1 VADDD
6 DVVAVLAAPLKTKKG
21 TKKPRLR
28 LQRRQCGALYL
39 SLSLLS
45 SGLGYLVGW
54 LAFSRYGVRTHR
66 NPHAC
71 ASFSRGRAT
80 TPRHVLLLLLLL
92 CTLLLLHAG
101 RDNLQPGGMAEID
114 ARDGG
119 LGQGQN
125 GIELPKVVVGV
136 CVMEKKVRRMSWVAE
151 RERERERSSSYTF
164 LTKFAEVSTQW
175 SVSVRARGSY
185 SRLGSLFFLSEIRIL
200 YALLWLSLLQIAREF
215 LRVVFLLI
223 SLYIM
228 AATVPINQEYT
239 VAVQISNIPAT
250 D

>member
-1 VADDD
+1 
-6 DVVAVLAAPLKTKKG
+6 
-21 TKKPRLR
+21 
-28 LQRRQCGALYL
+28 
-39 SLSLLS
+39 
-45 SGLGYLVGW
+45 
-54 LAFSRYGVRTHR
+54 
-66 NPHAC
+66 
-71 ASFSRGRAT
+71 
-80 TPRHVLLLLLLL
+80 
-92 CTLLLLHAG
+92 LHAG

-125 GIELPKVVVGV
+125 GIELPNVVVGV
-136 CVMEKKVRRMSWVAE
+136 CVMEKKVRRMSWVAQ
-151 RERERERSSSYTF
+151 RERSSSYTF
-164 LTKFAEVSTQW
+164 LTKFAEASAQW